1 MVATTNANESRT
13 GSQMN
18 RDVKS
23 QKNSRGGAV
32 NNPRGNKYNFKDS
45 NSQRRN
51 NDFKPNNT
59 SRYNNFKTNDR
70 SSYSFPKN
78 YDKDEEPENRGAKGH
93 KAADKA
99 KNYQS
104 KEKEQQP
111 DKLETLRRLER
122 EKKAI
127 RKKNRNDEEEYEK
140 IRHPQMKSKKSPK
153 KDWTKNY
160 LDGMYDEEDDYYP
173 R

>member
-13 GSQMN
+13 GNQMN
-18 RDVKS
+18 RDLKS

-45 NSQRRN
+45 NSQHRN
-51 NDFKPNNT
+51 NDFKSNNT
-59 SRYNNFKTNDR
+59 SRYNNFKPNDR

-93 KAADKA
+93 KTADRA

-127 RKKNRNDEEEYEK
+127 QKKNRNSEEHEK
-140 IRHPQMKSKKSPK
+140 LKRPQMKSKKSSK

-160 LDGMYDEEDDYYP
+160 LSGMFDEDDDYDP